1 MKRFLLIAALT
12 WAAPADPLSEARKAI
27 QVQYDQANK
36 AWERGDLEAYLACR
50 TPNYVFTMA
59 DGRQLN
65 LSEIRASRRRTLAT
79 CSKFRASSKITRIQL
94 QGNRANVQVQEHF
107 EMLAP
112 GFWPGSKAPHKSD
125 DTAQDTWVKTSQG
138 WKKASSTNLT
148 QSEENRGKTSRR
160 QVGYLRIIRDTHS
173 NPVSLDAEIASFRKG
188 NQTIDLVAALHVGEH
203 SYYQQL
209 NQDFKRYDAVLY
221 ELIAPEDAR
230 PQADQQSDNALTYG
244 QMLLTNMLG
253 LKFQLHEIDYKARN
267 FVHADLTPEQ
277 LYASMDK
284 RGESAKQMIF
294 QMLQE
299 SLGSSTDIEPADAL
313 ALNVALP
320 RIMIK
325 GARPGDR
332 ALLRRVFAQSFQKIE
347 KVTAALS
354 GPNGSTLI
362 TVRNQKAIQVA
373 ERELARGRKR
383 LAIFYGAGHM
393 VDLEARLQKLGFQP
407 QSVRY
412 LKAWDL
418 REPKS

>member
-1 MKRFLLIAALT
+1 MKRLLLLAAWSL
-12 WAAPADPLSEARKAI
+12 AAAADPLSEARNAI
-27 QVQYDQANK
+27 QKRYDLADRAFEKGDANK
-36 AWERGDLEAYLACR
+36 ASAYLSPDFSFTSAQGDRFTVKQLKTR
-50 TPNYVFTMA
+50 TETMLK
-59 DGRQLN
+59 R
-65 LSEIRASRRRTLAT
+65 
-79 CSKFRASSKITRIQL
+79 CSKIRTGTKITRIQL
-94 QGNRANVQVQEHF
+94 TGKRATVQVQSHF
-107 EMLAP
+107 EAQVP
-112 GFWPGSKAPHKSD
+112 GFWPGSKTTHQSD
-125 DTAQDTWVKTSQG
+125 EKAQDSWILTGNGWLQTSSSNLFSTSTRDG
-138 WKKASSTNLT
+138 KKE
-148 QSEENRGKTSRR
+148 QS
-160 QVGYLRIIRDTHS
+160 QVGYLRVIREDGT
-173 NPVSLDAEIASFRKG
+173 PVSLEAEIASFRKG
-188 NQTIDLVAALHVGEH
+188 NQTVDLVAALHVGEH

-209 NQDFKRYDAVLY
+209 NQDFKSYDAILY
-221 ELIAPEDAR
+221 ELIAPENVR
-230 PQADQQSDNALTYG
+230 PQADEASDNALTDG

-253 LKFQLHEIDYKARN
+253 LKFQLHEIDYSARN

-299 SLGSSTDIEPADAL
+299 SLGSSTDIDPADAL

-362 TVRNQKAIQVA
+362 NVRNQKALQVA

-393 VDLEARLQKLGFQP
+393 VDLEARLKKLGFQP

-418 REPKS
+418 REPKT